1 MAISRATGPAVRF
14 TNVGKVYDDEGL
26 GVTAV
31 KSVTFDIP
39 RERFAMIVGPS
50 GSGKTTL
57 LNLIGCID
65 TPTTGRLEVCGEDV
79 GALKDDALTDF
90 RSRNIAFVFQS
101 FNLLPVLT
109 AYENVEYPLLLI
121 GMGSAERRERTV
133 AVLESVGLADKRDHR
148 PNQLSGG
155 QKQRVAV
162 ARALV
167 KGPALVLA
175 DEPTANLDSHTGA
188 EIIAL
193 MRKVQSEHRAS
204 FVFSTHDPL
213 LISHADDT
221 FVIRDGELVS
231 REEERRRP

>member
-1 MAISRATGPAVRF
+1 MAVSRTKGPAVSF

-26 GVTAV
+26 AVTAV
-31 KSVTFDIP
+31 RSVTFDIP
-39 RERFAMIVGPS
+39 RQRFAMIVGPS

-65 TPTTGRLEVCGEDV
+65 RPTTGRLEVCGEDV
-79 GALKDDALTDF
+79 GALEDDALTDF
-90 RSRNIAFVFQS
+90 RSRNLAFIFQS

-109 AYENVEYPLLLI
+109 AYENVEYPLLLV
-121 GMGSAERRERTV
+121 GMGPRERRERTM

-148 PNQLSGG
+148 PNPLSGG
-155 QKQRVAV
+155 QKQRVAI

-193 MRKVQSEHRAS
+193 MRKVQSEHEAS
-204 FVFSTHDPL
+204 FVFSTHDPQ

-231 REEERRRP
+231 HGEERRTP